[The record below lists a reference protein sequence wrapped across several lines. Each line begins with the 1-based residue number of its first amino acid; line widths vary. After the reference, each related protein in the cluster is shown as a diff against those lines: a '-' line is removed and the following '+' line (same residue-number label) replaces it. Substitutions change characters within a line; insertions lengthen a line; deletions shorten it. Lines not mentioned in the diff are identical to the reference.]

1 MTRALVL
8 GRRRIGRQIG
18 EAVHETADLLEAGGW
33 DVETEIVLRKKQLRK
48 RARKA
53 VKAKFDVVVAV
64 GGDGAVFQVV
74 NELAESDV
82 VLGIIPKGTGNLLA
96 GNLDIPEAIPK
107 AVEILLTGEA
117 RTIDLGRV
125 HLDGA
130 DRDFAVACGVGFD
143 AEVMD
148 GTDPAHKRRWGK
160 LAYVASA
167 VREGRRIREVR
178 HEITIGDRT
187 IKTAAAQVFIANFG
201 RIGSLVQP
209 RRRVI
214 ADDGVF
220 DVFVVKAAGPVEGLM
235 AGWSALNQRR
245 LGETSDGRVLR
256 ARATEVTVTS
266 TPPQLVET
274 DGTVIGRTP
283 ISVQI
288 RPRALR
294 VMAPRRARH

>member
-18 EAVHETADLLEAGGW
+18 PTVQETKKRLVAAGW
-33 DVETEIVLRKKQLRK
+33 EVESEVVYKKKDLRK

-53 VKAKFDVVVAV
+53 VKAKVDVVVAV

-74 NELAESDV
+74 NAIAGSRV
-82 VLGIIPKGTGNLLA
+82 TLGIIPKGTGNLLA
-96 GNLDIPEAIPK
+96 TNLDIPRQVDKAIE
-107 AVEILLTGEA
+107 VLITGEP

-125 HLDGA
+125 TLDGT
-130 DRDFAVACGVGFD
+130 DRDFAVACGIGFD
-143 AEVMD
+143 AAVMD
-148 GTDPAHKRRWGK
+148 TTDAPGKRRWGK

-167 VREGRRIREVR
+167 VREGRNIQETR

-187 IKTAAAQVFIANFG
+187 ITTSAAQVFIANFG
-201 RIGSLVQP
+201 RIGSLVEP

-214 ADDGVF
+214 ADDGLF
-220 DVFVVKAAGPVEGLM
+220 DVFVVKAGGPVEGLL
-235 AGWSALNQRR
+235 AGWSALNQRN

-256 ARATEVTVTS
+256 TRATEVAVTS

-283 ISVQI
+283 IAVQI
-288 RPRALR
+288 RPAGLR
-294 VMAPRRARH
+294 VMAPKRRGR